1 MKININKNTLLD
13 GARAGSLSSHVD
25 ATQIT
30 TYRYSSS
37 PLLSTLV
44 KMSEQ
49 DSNSCFSVSD
59 LMADYLANYHYVLD
73 DDAENFVEVY
83 ATFNGLNGLN
93 ISIYVNNMLVKV
105 MQHVLDSECNFSL
118 SSIVEIQRYNLN
130 DNNQMIDIIYN
141 GSAIYSYPHV
151 RRPNDQRPDSDTNED
166 PMDTES
172 LPELEPAD
180 HDEPVPDVEGSDEE
194 PVEAAAASS
203 ADAKVDVPE
212 SLPELEPADHDEPV
226 PDVEGSDEEPVEAA
240 AASSTDAK
248 VDVQKVS
255 VDFQPGY
262 DTPHSPVGSED
273 GLLQGC
279 DTPFS
284 PLPSPLMS
292 EEEDDLM
299 LSSLFGSSNPPSP
312 RLSGFGSSNPP
323 SPIGNRPQS
332 PELENG
338 YPIFMG
344 QGLPSDPPSD
354 LYPDEYAEFVINA
367 DRVED
372 DAIEE

>member
-1 MKININKNTLLD
+1 
-13 GARAGSLSSHVD
+13 
-25 ATQIT
+25 
-30 TYRYSSS
+30 
-37 PLLSTLV
+37 
-44 KMSEQ
+44 MSEQ

-73 DDAENFVEVY
+73 DDPENFVEAY

-93 ISIYVNNMLVKV
+93 ISIYVNNMLVSVKH
-105 MQHVLDSECNFSL
+105 HVLDSEGNFSL
-118 SSIVEIQRYNLN
+118 SSMVEIQRS
-130 DNNQMIDIIYN
+130 DEMIDIIYN
-141 GSAIYSYPHV
+141 GSAIYSYLHV
-151 RRPNDQRPDSDTNED
+151 RRPNDQRPDSDTNDAVNPEDSED

-180 HDEPVPDVEGSDEE
+180 HDELVPEEPTAEAATASYVPDVEGSDEE

-203 ADAKVDVPE
+203 ADAKVDVP
-212 SLPELEPADHDEPV
+212 
-226 PDVEGSDEEPVEAA
+226 
-240 AASSTDAK
+240 
-248 VDVQKVS
+248 KVS
-255 VDFQPGY
+255 VDFLPGY
-262 DTPHSPVGSED
+262 DTPHSPLGSED
-273 GLLQGC
+273 GFLQGC
-279 DTPFS
+279 DTPYS

-292 EEEDDLM
+292 EEEDFM

-344 QGLPSDPPSD
+344 QGLPSDSPSD